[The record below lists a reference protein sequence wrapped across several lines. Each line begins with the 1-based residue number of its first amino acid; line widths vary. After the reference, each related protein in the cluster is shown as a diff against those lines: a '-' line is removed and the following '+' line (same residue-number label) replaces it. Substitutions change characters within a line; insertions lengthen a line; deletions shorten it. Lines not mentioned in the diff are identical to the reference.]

1 MGVIRLFEINNSEVF
16 SVDEVK
22 KIFRISLSIKEKIIS
37 DEIICN
43 AIVKSAEIVAESL
56 AKGGKVL
63 ICGNGGSA
71 SDALHF
77 CGEIV
82 GRFQKERKAAPAIS
96 LNADIATI
104 TSVGNDYG
112 YDFIFERGVQ
122 AFMKQEDV
130 FIGISTSGNSEN
142 VYKAVIAAKEIGGKT
157 VALLGKSGGK
167 IKNEVDIPIIVPSDN
182 TARTQESHI
191 CIIHTICDLVERTLE

>member
-1 MGVIRLFEINNSEVF
+1 MYEINNENVF
-16 SVDEVK
+16 SAETVKETFKTSIEV
-22 KIFRISLSIKEKIIS
+22 KEKIVSSEEFCNSIAKVA
-37 DEIICN
+37 EII
-43 AIVKSAEIVAESL
+43 AESL
-56 AKGGKVL
+56 SKGGKVL

-96 LNADIATI
+96 LNADVATM
-104 TSVGNDYG
+104 TAVGNDYG
-112 YDFIFERGVQ
+112 YDAVFERSVQ
-122 AFMKQEDV
+122 AFMKPEDV

-142 VYKAVIAAKEIGGKT
+142 VFRAANAAKEIDGKT
-157 VALLGKSGGK
+157 IAFLGKNGGK
-167 IKNEVDIPIIVPSDN
+167 IKEIVDIPLVVPCDN
-182 TARTQESHI
+182 TARIQESHI